1 MSDKVGKFK
10 FDSKTLSGYLTTIRS
25 SRKAFEAATHQAA
38 VICAIRAIVHKDVA
52 SATRLIA
59 AVGGVTG
66 ITLIRSNAIK
76 DWFIDKAPMQWVN
89 EAFKLDGKRR
99 EALLEAYNSNPEA
112 FINALLD
119 EPIQETKPEPKYKDF
134 NLLDH
139 IIKQVTSMNE
149 GSESMAKRKAAG
161 MEVDL
166 SDKQDILDALM
177 AIKAR
182 KVVHPKSEVKVIE
195 AEFTRLN

>member
-1 MSDKVGKFK
+1 MTDKVGKFK

-25 SRKAFEAATHQAA
+25 SRKAFEAAVHRAA
-38 VICAIRAIVHKDVA
+38 VICVIRAIVHKDVS

-89 EAFKLDGKRR
+89 GAFKLNGKRR
-99 EALLEAYNSNPEA
+99 EELFETYNANPEA

-119 EPIQETKPEPKYKDF
+119 EPIQEANPEPKFKDF
-134 NLLDH
+134 NLLEH
-139 IIKQVTSMNE
+139 VIKQVTSMNE

-166 SDKQDILDALM
+166 SDKQDILDALL
-177 AIKAR
+177 AIRAR
-182 KVVHPKSEVKVIE
+182 KIIHPKGKAKVIE
-195 AEFTRLN
+195 AEFIRLN